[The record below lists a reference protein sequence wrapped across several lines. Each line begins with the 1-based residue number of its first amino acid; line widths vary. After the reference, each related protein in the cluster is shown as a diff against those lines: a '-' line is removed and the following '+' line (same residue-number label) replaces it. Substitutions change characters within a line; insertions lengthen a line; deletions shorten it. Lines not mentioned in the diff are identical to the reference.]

1 MADHGYVLS
10 ALVQAF
16 GPAGSIAVNSGRA
29 AELFRDGE
37 VVRGLE
43 TIGPS
48 FYRNFSKGI
57 RYLTEGATTIKGDPI
72 MEDIGVYNSLTQ
84 MIGFSPADLS
94 SQYERTQ
101 AAKGFEREIL
111 ERRQKLLNRYD
122 MANTAG
128 DTDLMAEVQDQIAEF
143 NAARPSKAITRDT
156 LLRSARARRAA
167 EQEAVA
173 GVRFDKD
180 LRPEIIDKFYDEE

>member
-1 MADHGYVLS
+1 MGQVRHKRSEFGRGRDDD
-10 ALVQAF
+10 ALF
-16 GPAGSIAVNSGRA
+16 
-29 AELFRDGE
+29 E
-37 VVRGLE
+37 
-43 TIGPS
+43 
-48 FYRNFSKGI
+48 
-57 RYLTEGATTIKGDPI
+57 YL
-72 MEDIGVYNSLTQ
+72 
-84 MIGFSPADLS
+84 
-94 SQYERTQ
+94 
-101 AAKGFEREIL
+101 EREIL

-143 NAARPSKAITRDT
+143 NAARPAKAITRDT